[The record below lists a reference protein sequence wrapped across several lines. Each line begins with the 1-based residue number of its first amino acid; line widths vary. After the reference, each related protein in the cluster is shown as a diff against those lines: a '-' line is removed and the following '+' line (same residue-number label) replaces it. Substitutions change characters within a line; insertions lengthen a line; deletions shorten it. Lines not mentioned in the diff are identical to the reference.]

1 VGSRGEMMHAPSS
14 RACCFQAPS
23 SAAGAHHQLQMKM
36 VAAPATVAAVYV
48 LVMMMMASVVV
59 LLVAPAD
66 GECDPLRDVVVKETA
81 GDIQLDGAK
90 KYGVTVVNQA
100 GAAAVSGVH
109 LACGYD
115 FRHVDDDVDPRV
127 LVQVAHGD
135 CLLLGGG
142 AIAPGRNV
150 SFAYTS
156 YVRYDMH
163 VIAATC
169 ATVPS
174 SHNNI

>member
-1 VGSRGEMMHAPSS
+1 MQSAP
-14 RACCFQAPS
+14 
-23 SAAGAHHQLQMKM
+23 KM
-36 VAAPATVAAVYV
+36 VAAPATTVAAV
-48 LVMMMMASVVV
+48 LVMASVVV

-66 GECDPLRDVVVKETA
+66 GQCDLLRDVVVKESA

-90 KYGVTVVNQA
+90 KYGVTVCNQA
-100 GAAAVSGVH
+100 GAAVSGVH

-115 FRHVDDDVDPRV
+115 FRHVDDDVDPSV

-135 CLLLGGG
+135 CLLVRGG
-142 AIAPGRNV
+142 AIAPGGNV

-169 ATVPS
+169 AAAPPS
-174 SHNNI
+174 SHN

>member
-1 VGSRGEMMHAPSS
+1 
-14 RACCFQAPS
+14 
-23 SAAGAHHQLQMKM
+23 M
-36 VAAPATVAAVYV
+36 VAAPATVVAAVYV
-48 LVMMMMASVVV
+48 LVMMMASVVV
-59 LLVAPAD
+59 LLVAPAPAAAAD

-81 GDIQLDGAK
+81 GGIQLDGAK